1 VTFLL
6 DKEPMTV
13 IHILTILKSTH
24 QRVREVRMGSA
35 QVKQFP
41 QPDDPQNDGSNSR
54 IASLRSERSPN
65 WDVADRSDQQERIRN
80 AIPDSD
86 QPNNIR
92 RRQSHTLH
100 STANIA
106 VPEPDPLLTAEDVAQ
121 RLRVTRD
128 WVWDHSSRKAPFL
141 PVIRMGDG
149 TLRYRASRI
158 EEFIDQLERLT
169 HLRRKRA

>member
-1 VTFLL
+1 
-6 DKEPMTV
+6 
-13 IHILTILKSTH
+13 
-24 QRVREVRMGSA
+24 MGSA

-65 WDVADRSDQQERIRN
+65 PWDVADRSHQQERVRD
-80 AIPDSD
+80 AIPDSA
-86 QPNNIR
+86 QPNYIGG
-92 RRQSHTLH
+92 RQSHILH
-100 STANIA
+100 STANMA

-128 WVWDHSSRKAPFL
+128 WVWDHSSRKTPFL

-158 EEFIDQLERLT
+158 EEFIDQRERLT